1 MSDYYILFLKILFSN
16 YLQNPRSDAQ
26 SWWKPHGPTVYQ
38 QVEDHQ
44 RHFHPW
50 SEVHAMETWWVN
62 LIRSWSL
69 VSVLISMM
77 YSLCFNQKCWAVVFF
92 HKNITSCCLS
102 SLEQKH
108 RVNRFV
114 RRLRKLTAE
123 VGITFLMETQT
134 ISAAGTTLWSPRI
147 LWTTLWAI
155 GELRCTD
162 FTDMSLICLVLMI
175 GVTRWH
181 PVTLESPPHQH
192 WTWLFC
198 AIGMVSLLILWLP
211 VGKNLCFCCSHEQWT
226 LKWLGMAWI

>member
-1 MSDYYILFLKILFSN
+1 MSDYYIYIYTLFLKILFSN

-44 RHFHPW
+44 QHFHPW

-77 YSLCFNQKCWAVVFF
+77 DHFLYVSMKSVEQLCFFTRISQAIVWVLWNR
-92 HKNITSCCLS
+92 
-102 SLEQKH
+102 KH

-134 ISAAGTTLWSPRI
+134 ISAAGTTLWSPRFYEPRCGRLENWDVQI
-147 LWTTLWAI
+147 LQ
-155 GELRCTD
+155 
-162 FTDMSLICLVLMI
+162 IC
-175 GVTRWH
+175 
-181 PVTLESPPHQH
+181 H
-192 WTWLFC
+192 WYVFFW
-198 AIGMVSLLILWLP
+198 W
-211 VGKNLCFCCSHEQWT
+211 
-226 LKWLGMAWI
+226 